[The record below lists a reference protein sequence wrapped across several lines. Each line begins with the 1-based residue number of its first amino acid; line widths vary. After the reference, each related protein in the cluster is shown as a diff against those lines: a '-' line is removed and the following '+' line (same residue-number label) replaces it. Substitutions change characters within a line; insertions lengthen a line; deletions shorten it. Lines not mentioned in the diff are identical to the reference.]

1 NFDDAKAL
9 AEQAL
14 AQPTAKELMD
24 LVETFTKEKTL
35 C

>member
-1 NFDDAKAL
+1 

-24 LVETFTKEKTL
+24 LVTTFIEEKTL